1 MTTKYLFISLLI
13 CLITA
18 ASSVSAAQ
26 FYRWVDSQGNVFIQ
40 NYIPPEYVKGGY
52 EIIDDAGNILKKV
65 APEISL
71 EERRANEAAQVSAE
85 MQRARDQEL
94 LKAYR
99 SPSDVDRTMSTWLS
113 RMDMEIRVKENRI
126 RVKENEF
133 NTLQARA
140 ADQERAG
147 QTVDPEL
154 LSKMK
159 AIQLEIESFNLEIRE
174 VELRQDESRSEF
186 MRDRDR
192 MIELWEM
199 INDEPWQEPDT
210 PDQANAN

>member
-1 MTTKYLFISLLI
+1 MIKRTNLLGLLI
-13 CLITA
+13 CLVTVA
-18 ASSVSAAQ
+18 TTVNAGQ
-26 FYRWVDSQGNVFIQ
+26 FYRWVDNEGNVFIQ

-52 EIIDDAGNILKKV
+52 EIIDDAGNILRKV

-71 EERRANEAAQVSAE
+71 EERRANEAAKISEE

-99 SPSDVDRTMSTWLS
+99 SPTDVDRTMTTWLS
-113 RMDMEIRVKENRI
+113 RMDMEVRVKENRI

-133 NTLQARA
+133 NTLQSRA

-147 QTVDPEL
+147 QAVDPEL
-154 LSKMK
+154 VAQMK
-159 AIQLEIESFNLEIRE
+159 NIRLEIENFELEIRE

-192 MIELWEM
+192 MIELWEL
-199 INDEPWQEPDT
+199 INNKTWQEPDT
-210 PDQANAN
+210 GEQASAN